1 MAAILPSSL
10 DSATLTRRLGELA
23 RDERNAQ
30 VEFLLHLDEFD
41 RRRAYVDAGF
51 RSLWDV
57 RVLHLREGA
66 AGRRI
71 GAMRV
76 LRRFPAL
83 EPALRDGRLC
93 ASTAALLGQVLTD
106 ENLEVLVERAA
117 YRTKAEVEEIVV
129 SLRPRPAPQDGIR
142 KVPAPA
148 PSPGPSARPMALPQL
163 SMDGGPLFR
172 VAPAADQRSVQTA
185 TDASAS
191 SFPLPAP
198 TFSRPTPS
206 KVEPVAEDRWSV
218 RVTLDAEAKAE
229 LETLKALL
237 SHKIPNG
244 DLAGVLCEAIRCG
257 IEKHGKRKGA
267 IASSRKPRIA
277 SEYAAEAKTRSSAVP
292 FSRYVPAA
300 IRRAVWKRDGGRCT
314 FEGPDNHR
322 CESRWQ
328 LEFDHVDSVA
338 LGGATT
344 VEKLR
349 LRCRAHNMLHAE
361 AVFGR
366 EHMDLFRR
374 PDLTIAG
381 DS

>member
-41 RRRAYVDAGF
+41 RRRAYVDAGY
-51 RSLWDV
+51 RSLWDYCL

-76 LRRFPAL
+76 LRRFPSL

-106 ENLEVLVERAA
+106 ENLEELVERAA
-117 YRTKAEVEEIVV
+117 YQTKAEVEEIVV
-129 SLRPRPAPQDGIR
+129 SLRPRPAPQEGIR
-142 KVPAPA
+142 K
-148 PSPGPSARPMALPQL
+148 
-163 SMDGGPLFR
+163 
-172 VAPAADQRSVQTA
+172 
-185 TDASAS
+185 
-191 SFPLPAP
+191 LPAP
-198 TFSRPTPS
+198 TRSPATTPPATLPEGKTFEEPLFDSASVPTEQLVPSGIGTASSPLLSRLAPA
-206 KVEPVAEDRWSV
+206 KVEPVAEDRWSI
-218 RVTLDAEAKAE
+218 RVTLDAETKAE

-237 SHKIPNG
+237 SHKISNG
-244 DLAGVLCEAIRCG
+244 DLAGVLGEAIRCG

-267 IASSRKPRIA
+267 VAPSRKQRVA
-277 SEYAAEAKTRSSAVP
+277 SEDGTAAKSRNGSAP
-292 FSRYVPAA
+292 PASRHIPAA
-300 IRRAVWKRDGGRCT
+300 VRREVWARDGGRCT
-314 FEGPDNHR
+314 FQGPEGHR
-322 CESRWQ
+322 CDSRWQ
-328 LEFDHVDSVA
+328 LELDHVEPFA
-338 LGGATT
+338 LGGATS
-344 VEKLR
+344 VDKLR

-361 AVFGR
+361 AVYGR

-374 PDLTIAG
+374 SALTIAG